1 MSEQSLR
8 LKQSNPNVLPGLA
21 WMAACGCLFAL
32 FMLVLKLKLGHVPPV
47 QSSFVRYLGGLVWL
61 LPVIAWMRARV
72 PTRARAPIQW
82 RFDKASLGRG
92 AAHAV
97 GVSLWF
103 YAIVRNP
110 IADISA
116 LSNLGPVYATLGAA
130 VLFGE
135 RLRLRRLL
143 AIAASFVGALLII
156 RPGFVDINS
165 GIYAMLM
172 ATPIFAISDLL
183 GKRLAARQ
191 SNVTMVLQL
200 TLIVSAFLA
209 VPALWVWQ
217 PLTWIDWF
225 WGLMVGLLATIGHIC
240 LSQAFKVS
248 EMWVAQSGKFFQLL
262 CAAFLGWVVLGNA
275 VPLTT
280 WLGGGVIVVSI
291 SYIAWREAQV
301 YRASRRDG
309 A

>member
-1 MSEQSLR
+1 MSAAPR
-8 LKQSNPNVLPGLA
+8 PADDDPNVLPGLA
-21 WMAACGCLFAL
+21 WMALCGALFAL
-32 FMLVLKLKLGHVPPV
+32 FMVLLKLKLGHLAAV
-47 QSSFVRYLGGLVWL
+47 QSSFLRYLGGLPWL
-61 LPVIAWMRARV
+61 LLYLAWERSRAR
-72 PTRARAPIQW
+72 PDNAEAWW
-82 RFDKASLGRG
+82 RFDRASVGRG

-130 VLFGE
+130 LLFGE
-135 RLRLRRLL
+135 RLRARRLL
-143 AIAASFVGALLII
+143 AIGAGFVGALLIV
-156 RPGFVDINS
+156 RPGFAEINT
-165 GIYAMLM
+165 GIYAMLL

-183 GKRLAARQ
+183 GKRLVSRQ
-191 SNVTMVLQL
+191 SNVTVVLQL

-209 VPALWVWQ
+209 LPALWLWQ
-217 PLTWIDWF
+217 PLSAQDWL
-225 WGLMVGLLATIGHIC
+225 WGAAVGLLATLGHLC

-262 CAAFLGWVVLGNA
+262 CAAFLGWFFLGHA

-280 WLGGGVIVVSI
+280 WLGGGVIVSAI
-291 SYIAWREAQV
+291 SYIAWREAQI
-301 YRASRRDG
+301 RRKG
-309 A
+309 

>member
-1 MSEQSLR
+1 MPVSETPAPSAD
-8 LKQSNPNVLPGLA
+8 PNVLTGLG
-21 WMAACGCLFAL
+21 WMAICGCIFAF
-32 FMLVLKLKLGHVPPV
+32 FMMVLKLKLGHVPPV
-47 QSSFVRYLGGLVWL
+47 QSSFMRYAGGLIWL
-61 LPVIAWMRARV
+61 LPYVILMRMREGQA
-72 PTRARAPIQW
+72 AEPIRW
-82 RFDKASLGRG
+82 RFDGAALGRG

-130 VLFGE
+130 LLFGE
-135 RLRLRRLL
+135 RLRLRRMV
-143 AIAASFVGALLII
+143 AIGASFMGALLII
-156 RPGFVDINS
+156 RPGFADINT
-165 GIYAMLM
+165 GIYAMLL

-183 GKRLAARQ
+183 GKRLAARH

-200 TLIVSAFLA
+200 TLIVAAFLA
-209 VPALWVWQ
+209 IPALWLWQ
-217 PLTWIDWF
+217 PVTWTDWF
-225 WGLMVGLLATIGHIC
+225 WAAVVGLLATIGHMC

-262 CAAFLGWVVLGNA
+262 CAAILGWFFLGNG

-280 WLGGGVIVVSI
+280 WLGGGVIVGAI
-291 SYIAWREAQV
+291 SYIAWREAQLQ
-301 YRASRRDG
+301 SSKP
-309 A
+309 